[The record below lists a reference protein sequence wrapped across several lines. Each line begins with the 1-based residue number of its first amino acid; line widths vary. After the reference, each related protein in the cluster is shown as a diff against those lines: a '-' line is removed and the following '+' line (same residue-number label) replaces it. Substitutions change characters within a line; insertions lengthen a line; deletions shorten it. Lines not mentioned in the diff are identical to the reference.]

1 MERQE
6 TDSFLM
12 TFPKP
17 SGGWRDWE
25 VGLRP
30 HRERQALVTN
40 GWSAG
45 DPDEGNNGLLRYTA
59 RPGDPAVKP
68 RRPQGSLPIQRQEMG
83 IRSLLRMK
91 P

>member
-1 MERQE
+1 
-6 TDSFLM
+6 M

-45 DPDEGNNGLLRYTA
+45 DPNEGNSGLLCDTA
-59 RPGDPAVKP
+59 GPGNPAVKP
-68 RRPQGSLPIQRQEMG
+68 RRPQGPVTPHSEAGGGKQKFAKNEALKTM
-83 IRSLLRMK
+83 
-91 P
+91 